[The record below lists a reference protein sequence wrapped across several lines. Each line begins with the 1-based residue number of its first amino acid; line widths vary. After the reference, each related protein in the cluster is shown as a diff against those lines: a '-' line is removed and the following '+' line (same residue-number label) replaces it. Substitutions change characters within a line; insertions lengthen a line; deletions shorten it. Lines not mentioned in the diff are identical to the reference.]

1 MLFEDVR
8 VGQILVDKDGN
19 QFEVMEIDRM
29 DDDLPV
35 CLKLVKHIATFA
47 VPGNE
52 FEVMEPGQ
60 GFLDSEFWIDRELA
74 PAQKEE
80 FSVACIDVESLSLFV
95 GEPKSP
101 KTVTEVIKNV
111 KHASLKASADE
122 DNRNFKQSKACAEEE
137 ELRNIVHDMFVLPT
151 PKEAKPVAPVNA
163 KRPSIEEIREI
174 TAQAE
179 NADLDK
185 ALDEIYPKI
194 LEAAELGEHTVVLEN
209 DMVDS
214 LKLQVYCYLSDA
226 GFMVRELFMG
236 DSFEIKW

>member
-1 MLFEDVR
+1 MNFEDVR

-60 GFLDSEFWIDRELA
+60 GFLDSEFWVDRELA
-74 PAQKEE
+74 PARKEE

-101 KTVTEVIKNV
+101 KTTDEVIKNV
-111 KHASLKASADE
+111 KLASLKASADE

-151 PKEAKPVAPVNA
+151 PEEMRQLVMQHQLDDVSQVIRDAA
-163 KRPSIEEIREI
+163 KRGETSVNLPE
-174 TAQAE
+174 
-179 NADLDK
+179 DK
-185 ALDEIYPKI
+185 VDGVGGALM
-194 LEAAELGEHTVVLEN
+194 AAGY
-209 DMVDS
+209 
-214 LKLQVYCYLSDA
+214 QVYFTKHPQRCIIS
-226 GFMVRELFMG
+226 
-236 DSFEIKW
+236 W

>member
-1 MLFEDVR
+1 MNFEDVR

-60 GFLDSEFWIDRELA
+60 GFLDSEFWVDRELA

-101 KTVTEVIKNV
+101 KHTDEVIKNV

-122 DNRNFKQSKACAEEE
+122 DNRNFKQTKACQEAEE
-137 ELRNIVHDMFVLPT
+137 LYAIVHDMFVLPT
-151 PKEAKPVAPVNA
+151 PEEMRQLVMQHQIDDVSQVIRDAA
-163 KRPSIEEIREI
+163 KRGETSVNLPE
-174 TAQAE
+174 
-179 NADLDK
+179 DK
-185 ALDEIYPKI
+185 VDGIGGALM
-194 LEAAELGEHTVVLEN
+194 AAGY
-209 DMVDS
+209 
-214 LKLQVYCYLSDA
+214 QVYFTKHPQRCIIS
-226 GFMVRELFMG
+226 
-236 DSFEIKW
+236 W

>member
-1 MLFEDVR
+1 MNFEDVR

-60 GFLDSEFWIDRELA
+60 GFLDSEFWVDRELA

-101 KTVTEVIKNV
+101 KHTDEDIKNV
-111 KHASLKASADE
+111 KLASLKASADE

-151 PKEAKPVAPVNA
+151 PEEMRQLVMQHQLDDVSQVIRDAA
-163 KRPSIEEIREI
+163 KRGETSVNLPEDQVDGIGG
-174 TAQAE
+174 
-179 NADLDK
+179 
-185 ALDEIYPKI
+185 ALM
-194 LEAAELGEHTVVLEN
+194 AAGY
-209 DMVDS
+209 
-214 LKLQVYCYLSDA
+214 QVYFTKHPQRCIIS
-226 GFMVRELFMG
+226 
-236 DSFEIKW
+236 W

>member
-1 MLFEDVR
+1 MNFEEVI

-60 GFLDSEFWIDRELA
+60 GFLDSEFWVDRELA

-101 KTVTEVIKNV
+101 KNTDEVIKNV
-111 KHASLKASADE
+111 KLASLKASADE

-151 PKEAKPVAPVNA
+151 PEEMRQLVMQHQLDDVSQVIRDAA
-163 KRPSIEEIREI
+163 KRGETSVNLPE
-174 TAQAE
+174 
-179 NADLDK
+179 DK
-185 ALDEIYPKI
+185 VDGIGGALM
-194 LEAAELGEHTVVLEN
+194 AAGY
-209 DMVDS
+209 
-214 LKLQVYCYLSDA
+214 QVYFTKHPQRCIIS
-226 GFMVRELFMG
+226 
-236 DSFEIKW
+236 W

>member
-60 GFLDSEFWIDRELA
+60 GFLDSEFWVDRELA

-95 GEPKSP
+95 GEPKTPKSP
-101 KTVTEVIKNV
+101 KNTDEVIKNV
-111 KHASLKASADE
+111 KLASLKASDPRTQG
-122 DNRNFKQSKACAEEE
+122 DSNHDRNFKQSKACAEAE
-137 ELRNIVHDMFVLPT
+137 ELENIVHDMFVLPT
-151 PKEAKPVAPVNA
+151 PEEMRQLVMQHQLDDISQVIRDAA
-163 KRPSIEEIREI
+163 KRGETSVNLPE
-174 TAQAE
+174 AQV
-179 NADLDK
+179 DGVGG
-185 ALDEIYPKI
+185 ALMAVGY
-194 LEAAELGEHTVVLEN
+194 
-209 DMVDS
+209 
-214 LKLQVYCYLSDA
+214 QVYFTKHPQRCIIS
-226 GFMVRELFMG
+226 
-236 DSFEIKW
+236 W

>member
-1 MLFEDVR
+1 MNFEDVR

-19 QFEVMEIDRM
+19 KFEVMEIDRM

-60 GFLDSEFWIDRELA
+60 GFLDSEFWVDRELA

-101 KTVTEVIKNV
+101 KHTDEVIKNV
-111 KHASLKASADE
+111 KLASLKASADE

-151 PKEAKPVAPVNA
+151 PEEMRQLVMQHQLDDVSQVIRDAA
-163 KRPSIEEIREI
+163 KRGETSVNLPEDQVDGIGG
-174 TAQAE
+174 
-179 NADLDK
+179 
-185 ALDEIYPKI
+185 ALM
-194 LEAAELGEHTVVLEN
+194 AAGY
-209 DMVDS
+209 
-214 LKLQVYCYLSDA
+214 QVYFTKHPQRCIIS
-226 GFMVRELFMG
+226 
-236 DSFEIKW
+236 W

>member
-1 MLFEDVR
+1 MNFEEVR

-52 FEVMEPGQ
+52 FEVMGPGQ
-60 GFLDSEFWIDRELA
+60 GFLDSEFWVDRELA

-101 KTVTEVIKNV
+101 KHTDEVIKNA
-111 KHASLKASADE
+111 KLASLKASDPRTQG
-122 DNRNFKQSKACAEEE
+122 DSKQTSQDRNFKQSKACAEEE

-151 PKEAKPVAPVNA
+151 PEEMRQLVMQHQLDDVSQVIRDAA
-163 KRPSIEEIREI
+163 KRGETSVNLPEDQVDGIGG
-174 TAQAE
+174 
-179 NADLDK
+179 
-185 ALDEIYPKI
+185 ALM
-194 LEAAELGEHTVVLEN
+194 AAGY
-209 DMVDS
+209 
-214 LKLQVYCYLSDA
+214 QVCFTKHPQRCIIS
-226 GFMVRELFMG
+226 
-236 DSFEIKW
+236 W

>member
-8 VGQILVDKDGN
+8 VGQVLVDKDGN
-19 QFEVMEIDRM
+19 QFEVIEIDRM

-35 CLKLVKHIATFA
+35 CLKLVKHISAFA
-47 VPGNE
+47 IPGNE
-52 FEVMEPGQ
+52 YEVMEPGQ
-60 GFLDSEFWIDRELA
+60 GFLDSEFWVDRELA

-101 KTVTEVIKNV
+101 KTVTEVINNV

-151 PKEAKPVAPVNA
+151 PEEMRQLVMQHQLDDVSQVIRDAA
-163 KRPSIEEIREI
+163 KRGESSVNLPE
-174 TAQAE
+174 
-179 NADLDK
+179 DK
-185 ALDEIYPKI
+185 VDGIGGALM
-194 LEAAELGEHTVVLEN
+194 AAGY
-209 DMVDS
+209 
-214 LKLQVYCYLSDA
+214 QVYFTKHPQRCIIS
-226 GFMVRELFMG
+226 
-236 DSFEIKW
+236 W